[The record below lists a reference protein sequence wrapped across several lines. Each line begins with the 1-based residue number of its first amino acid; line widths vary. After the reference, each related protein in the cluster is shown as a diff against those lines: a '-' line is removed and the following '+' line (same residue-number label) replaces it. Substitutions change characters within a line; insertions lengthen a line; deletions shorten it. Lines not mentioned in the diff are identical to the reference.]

1 MTGAALGLL
10 LSVLAGLFTA
20 LGSVVVFLVPRPGAR
35 FMSLVLGLS
44 AGVMILVSFVELLQH
59 GIEVLGFG
67 PAHAAFFGGMLFML
81 VVDVWVPHEYK
92 AERSHSARTSH
103 RSPLYVGGST
113 ASAHR
118 GRHGQEWRPQEQ
130 ARLLKTGVLVA
141 FGMAIHNFPEGVA
154 TLASTL
160 HEPSL
165 GIAIAAAIA
174 LHNIPEGLA
183 VAAPVYAATN
193 SRKRAVLWS
202 FLPGLAEPI
211 GAALAALFLL
221 PFLNPT
227 LLGYVLSAVGGVM
240 TFISL
245 DELIPVA
252 CSFGEQHHSILGAI
266 LGMAIMAIS
275 LAVLR

>member
-1 MTGAALGLL
+1 MTGPALGLL
-10 LSVLAGLFTA
+10 LSLLAGLFTA
-20 LGSVVVFLVPRPGAR
+20 LGSVVVFVVPRPSAR

-67 PAHAAFFGGMLFML
+67 AAHAAFFGGMLLML
-81 VVDVWVPHEYK
+81 AVDVWVPHEYK
-92 AERSHSARTSH
+92 AERSLSAETNRGLPRH
-103 RSPLYVGGST
+103 MGGAT
-113 ASAHR
+113 AAAHR
-118 GRHGQEWRPQEQ
+118 GPHGRGWRPQQQ

-141 FGMAIHNFPEGVA
+141 LGMAIHNFPEGVA

-183 VAAPVYAATN
+183 VAAPVYAATG
-193 SRKRAVLWS
+193 SRKRAFLWS
-202 FLPGLAEPI
+202 FLPGVAEPI

-227 LLGYVLSAVGGVM
+227 VLGFVLAAVGGVM

-252 CSFGEQHHSILGAI
+252 CSFGEQHHAILGAI
-266 LGMAIMAIS
+266 LGMIVMAIS
-275 LAVLR
+275 LSVLR